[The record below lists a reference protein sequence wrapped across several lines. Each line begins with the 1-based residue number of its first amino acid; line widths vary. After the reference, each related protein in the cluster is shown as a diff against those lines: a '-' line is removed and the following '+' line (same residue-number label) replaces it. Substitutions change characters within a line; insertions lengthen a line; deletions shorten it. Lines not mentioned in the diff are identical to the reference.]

1 MQNKGYF
8 TPADI
13 LLPKEGFEQFAVI
26 ACDQHTSEPAYWQET
41 EKIVGDTP
49 SALRLILPEA
59 WLGEDDAA
67 RIEKINQTMEQY
79 TKDGVFSELKDT
91 FVYVERTQQDGTVR
105 HGIVGKIDLNAYDY
119 HKGTDAAVR
128 ATEETVLERIPPR
141 VAIREGA
148 SLELPHVMLLIDDPD
163 FTVIEPLTAGKEE
176 MQTLYDFDLMQKG
189 GHITGRKVSEGMAER
204 VMTALEELEEKGN
217 GLVFCVGDGNHSLA
231 SAKESYLKTGKPLAQ
246 YALVEVVNIHDEALQ
261 FEPIY
266 RVLFGV
272 DAKAL
277 LEEFVTTCGEDNG
290 ASAQRFEV
298 IIGEETQTVSVR
310 ATSKLAVG
318 TLQTFLD
325 DYLKRHSEAKIDY
338 IHGEDTVKELCKQE
352 NTIGFLFEGMT
363 KEELFPA
370 VDGDGSLPRK
380 TFSMGHADDKRFYLE
395 ARYLG

>member
-13 LLPKEGFEQFAVI
+13 LLPKKGFEQFAVI

-41 EKIVGDTP
+41 EQIVGGAP

-59 WLGEDDAA
+59 WLGEDDAK
-67 RIEKINQTMEQY
+67 RIETINQTMKEY
-79 TKDGVFSELKDT
+79 TEKDVFCEVKDT
-91 FVYVERTQQDGTVR
+91 FVYVERAQQDGTIR
-105 HGIVGKIDLNAYDY
+105 HGIVGKIDLTAYDY

-163 FTVIEPLTAGKEE
+163 GTVIEPLTAAREDME
-176 MQTLYDFDLMQKG
+176 PLYDFDLMQNG
-189 GHITGRKVSEGMAER
+189 GHITGRKVSDAAAEGVMA
-204 VMTALEELEEKGN
+204 ALEELKEKGN

-246 YALVEVVNIHDEALQ
+246 YALVEVVNIHDKALQ

-272 DAKAL
+272 DANAL
-277 LEEFVTTCGEDNG
+277 VDEFVATCGEDHG
-290 ASAQRFEV
+290 ETAQRFEV
-298 IIGEETQTVSVR
+298 ITGERVREISVR
-310 ATSKLAVG
+310 ATAKLAVG

-325 DYLKRHSEAKIDY
+325 DYLKRHPQVKIDY

-352 NTIGFLFEGMT
+352 NTVGFLFEGMT